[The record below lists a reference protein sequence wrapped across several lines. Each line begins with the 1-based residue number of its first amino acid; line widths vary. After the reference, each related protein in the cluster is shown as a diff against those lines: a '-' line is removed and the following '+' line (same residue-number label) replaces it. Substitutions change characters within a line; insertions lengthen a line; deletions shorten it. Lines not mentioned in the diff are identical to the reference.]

1 MILGNKEV
9 AITRRIETA
18 NRRSESYLSFIFD
31 KNPLIPKSLDEAYV
45 MHLST
50 STRAEETSNLML
62 TADIDFSKL
71 HIFLVR
77 EFLCEYRRKFL

>member
-1 MILGNKEV
+1 MIFGDKKV
-9 AITRRIETA
+9 AFARRLETT
-18 NRRSESYLSFIFD
+18 NRRSESYLTFIFD

-45 MHLST
+45 MYLST
-50 STRAEETSNLML
+50 SARAEETSDLML

-77 EFLCEYRRKFL
+77 KLLCKYRRKFL

>member
-1 MILGNKEV
+1 MIFGDKKV
-9 AITRRIETA
+9 AFARRLETS

-45 MHLST
+45 IHLST
-50 STRAEETSNLML
+50 SARAKETSNLML
-62 TADIDFSKL
+62 TTDIDFAKL

-77 EFLCEYRRKFL
+77 KLLCEYRRDFL

>member
-1 MILGNKEV
+1 MIFGDKEV
-9 AITRRIETA
+9 AFARRLETA

-50 STRAEETSNLML
+50 SARTEETSDLML
-62 TADIDFSKL
+62 TADIDFAKF
-71 HIFLVR
+71 HISLV
-77 EFLCEYRRKFL
+77 RKFLCKYRRNFL

>member
-1 MILGNKEV
+1 MIFGDKEV
-9 AITRRIETA
+9 AFARRLETA

-50 STRAEETSNLML
+50 SARAEETSNLML
-62 TADIDFSKL
+62 TADIDFSK
-71 HIFLVR
+71 FR
-77 EFLCEYRRKFL
+77 PKGDCPWQADAAA

>member
-1 MILGNKEV
+1 MIFGDIEV
-9 AITRRIETA
+9 AFARRLETA
-18 NRRSESYLSFIFD
+18 NRRSKSYLSFIFD

-62 TADIDFSKL
+62 AADIDFAKL
-71 HIFLVR
+71 HIFLVWQ
-77 EFLCEYRRKFL
+77 FLCEYRREFL